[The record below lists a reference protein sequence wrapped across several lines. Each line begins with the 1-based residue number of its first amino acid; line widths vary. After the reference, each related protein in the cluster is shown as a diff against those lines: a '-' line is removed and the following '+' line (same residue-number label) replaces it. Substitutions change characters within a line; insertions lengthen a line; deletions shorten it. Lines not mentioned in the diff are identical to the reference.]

1 MALTYRLM
9 EQLTEWCAES
19 ESIGDFR
26 ARARAEFFAYDDP
39 RPVNYVDGTEDI
51 DSRERRFLG
60 WFAFDFKLPDGRC
73 PIELAANT
81 LLQGTELNSVLEA
94 IRNTRYVMAVV
105 SDVTRGQAFFL
116 ELQEERFKVISHT
129 LSHRLRK
136 GSTVCMH
143 ILPVGRGRWLSGP
156 GWSVWPIRFGPG
168 MRAHLKELQPSPI
181 QVERFLQQRVDTP
194 EELQNIE
201 YPRDD
206 TLEAA
211 VARMSQA
218 ARREGREGL
227 IMETEEW
234 RNLVC
239 SYMTTRDTNGFVEE
253 LYRRMGAFKSIE
265 DANRWL
271 ALATNIWNTTPQPDR
286 GGKSANELVEYQQ
299 RAREVN
305 QERQYQDTDYEAAQ
319 LLAHLRSRPL
329 ARLEQSWR
337 RDIEAKP
344 LSLNSMLQAALS
356 KLPVPWIDGICLCLA
371 VPAERKRQDK
381 VTRIIACLSS
391 ETGISTIVR
400 TLSARCREAVT
411 HVLKNGGWVKY
422 NQLSRQFGD
431 EKGDGWWWDKEP
443 PQSTIGELRLRGL
456 LFVGQAA
463 VGSRRSKVAIIPREL
478 REPILK
484 AVEAIGTSTETRPP
498 VKTTEAHYYQT
509 LGDLLSQVKLQF
521 GTFATE
527 DESLRRYYEQF
538 MFYWSKT
545 DYAEHQGAEGF
556 GVEEYLYNF
565 RLPGSDQFLV
575 DCFLEQRGEEI
586 PERTRRGLLNW
597 RGVHL
602 RCCRIVAIKGL
613 LLLEDL
619 NNGARMWCFSLNIG
633 GVETFRGLEG
643 DTVISYICP
652 WDSNTYCLLGY
663 SAVLATT
670 KKRSAKTSQELEFAL
685 RDVTEKTQR
694 YFARLLERT
703 RRELPEIPEVFLK
716 AFENESGTSMEEKDE

>member
-1 MALTYRLM
+1 MALTYRTV
-9 EQLTEWCAES
+9 EQLTQWCAES

-26 ARARAEFFAYDDP
+26 ARARADFFADDDP
-39 RPVNYVDGTEDI
+39 RPVNYMDGTEDI
-51 DSRERRFLG
+51 NSRERRFLG

-73 PIELAANT
+73 PIELAANA
-81 LLQGTELNSVLEA
+81 LLQETELNSVLET

-105 SDVTRGQAFFL
+105 SDITRGQAFFL
-116 ELQEERFKVISHT
+116 ELQEERFKVLSHT
-129 LSHRLRK
+129 LSHRLQK

-143 ILPVGRGRWLSGP
+143 ILPVGRGCWLSGP
-156 GWSVWPIRFGPG
+156 GWLVWPIRFGPG
-168 MRAHLKELQPSPI
+168 MRAHLKELQLSPI

-194 EELQNIE
+194 KELQNIE

-206 TLEAA
+206 TLETA
-211 VARMSQA
+211 VARMSEA

-227 IMETEEW
+227 IMQAEEW
-234 RNLVC
+234 RNIVS
-239 SYMTTRDTNGFVEE
+239 SYITTRDTNGFAKE
-253 LYRRMGAFKSIE
+253 LYRRTGAFKSIE

-271 ALATNIWNTTPQPDR
+271 ALAMNIWNTTPQPDR
-286 GGKSANELVEYQQ
+286 GGKSANELVNYQQ
-299 RAREVN
+299 RAREAN
-305 QERQYQDTDYEAAQ
+305 KERQYQHTDYETPQ
-319 LLAHLRSRPL
+319 LLAHLRGQPL

-344 LSLNSMLQAALS
+344 LPLNSTLQAALN
-356 KLPVPWIDGICLCLA
+356 KLPAPWVDGICLCLG

-381 VTRIIACLSS
+381 VARIIACLSS

-400 TLSARCREAVT
+400 ALPADCREAVT

-463 VGSRRSKVAIIPREL
+463 VGSRRSKVAVIPREL

-484 AVEAIGTSTETRPP
+484 AVEAIGTPTETRPP
-498 VKTTEAHYYQT
+498 VKPTEARYYQT
-509 LGDLLSQVKLQF
+509 LGDLLSEIKLQF

-527 DESLRRYYEQF
+527 DESLRRYYERF

-545 DYAEHQGAEGF
+545 DYAEHEGAEGF

-565 RLPGSDQFLV
+565 RLPDSDQFLL
-575 DCFLEQRGEEI
+575 DCFLEQRGEKI
-586 PERTRRGLLNW
+586 SERTRQGLLNW
-597 RGVHL
+597 RGAQL

-619 NNGARMWCFSLNIG
+619 NSGARMWCFSLSIG
-633 GVETFRGLEG
+633 GVETFRGSVG

-652 WDSNTYCLLGY
+652 WDSSTYCLLGY
-663 SAVLATT
+663 SAVLATM
-670 KKRSAKTSQELEFAL
+670 KKHSATICQDLEFAL
-685 RDVTEKTQR
+685 RDVTAKTR
-694 YFARLLERT
+694 AYFARRLERT
-703 RRELPEIPEVFLK
+703 RRELSEIPEVFLK
-716 AFENESGTSMEEKDE
+716 AFENESGTSTEKKDE